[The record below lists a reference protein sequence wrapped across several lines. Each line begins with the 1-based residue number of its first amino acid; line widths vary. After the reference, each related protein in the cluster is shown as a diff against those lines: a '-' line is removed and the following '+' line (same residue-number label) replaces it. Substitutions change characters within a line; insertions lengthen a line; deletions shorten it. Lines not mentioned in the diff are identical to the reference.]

1 MDILYYTLVYNLSV
15 AMILDYSLTLIILS
29 FVNLLQVRV
38 SFNIHSMGRG
48 SLTHLSRSHPTQH
61 R

>member
-38 SFNIHSMGRG
+38 FF
-48 SLTHLSRSHPTQH
+48 
-61 R
+61 